1 MSDQPRLR
9 ILLVGASGELGR
21 AVDAALSARHEVIRA
36 GSGSGAV
43 RIDITDPASILRGLT
58 EAGPIDAVCCTA
70 GRTSFPALADVEP
83 KAIAESAYGLGLA
96 DKLMGQVNLALA
108 ARRLLRDGGSIT
120 LVSGIL
126 SEQPIAGG
134 TSAAMVNGALEG
146 FVRAAA
152 CELPCGLRINLVSPT
167 VFTESMA
174 KYGPYFRGY
183 DPVPVSKAALAFSRS
198 VEGIQTGQ
206 VFKVGY

>member
-1 MSDQPRLR
+1 MPDQSRRR

-21 AVDAALSARHEVIRA
+21 AVDAELGARHEIIRA
-36 GSGSGAV
+36 GSTSGDI
-43 RIDITDPASILRGLT
+43 RIDISDPASILHGLT
-58 EAGPIDAVCCTA
+58 AAGPIDALCCTA
-70 GRTSFPALADVEP
+70 GRTNFPPLPDVEP
-83 KAIAESAYGLGLA
+83 KPIADSVYGLGLGN
-96 DKLMGQVNLALA
+96 KLMGQVNLALA
-108 ARRLLRDGGSIT
+108 ARHSLRDGGSIT
-120 LVSGIL
+120 LISGIL
-126 SEQPIAGG
+126 AEHPIPGG

-152 CELPCGLRINLVSPT
+152 CELPRGLRINLVSPT

-183 DPVPVSKAALAFSRS
+183 DPVPVAKAALAYSRS
-198 VEGIQTGQ
+198 VEGIATGQ